1 MWLIYYILTNL
12 VMKQEIELY
21 LSKNQYKSL
30 NIKAAFFDMDGVL
43 FNSMPYHAEAWK
55 RTMNAYG
62 IPFELHD
69 AYVCEGRTGASV
81 INEVFLKHKGR
92 TATEEEIQ
100 LMYKEKSD
108 CFNNISKIE
117 RIPDILPLLETLKA
131 DGIDIYIVT
140 GSGQESLLDRLNKW
154 FPDIFSKDKMVT
166 AFDVKKGKP
175 DPEPYL
181 LALAKS
187 GVQPNEA
194 FVVEN
199 APLGVRASVAAGLFT
214 FAVNTGIL
222 TTEELECELN
232 DSGVVLP
239 NMVAVREY
247 YIKEL
252 RVES

>member
-1 MWLIYYILTNL
+1 
-12 VMKQEIELY
+12 MKQEIERY
-21 LSKNQYKSL
+21 LSKTQHKTL

-55 RTMNAYG
+55 HTMNAHN

-69 AYVCEGRTGASV
+69 AYICEGRTGASV
-81 INEVFLKHKGR
+81 INEMFLKHRGR
-92 TATEEEIQ
+92 MATEDEIQ

-108 CFNNISKIE
+108 CFNSISKIE

-131 DGIDIYIVT
+131 DGVDIYIVT

-154 FPDIFSKDKMVT
+154 FPGIFSKEKMVT

-181 LALAKS
+181 IALAKS

-199 APLGVRASVAAGLFT
+199 APLGVRSSVAAGLFT

-222 TTEELECELN
+222 TTEELECEIN
-232 DSGVVLP
+232 DSGIVLED
-239 NMVAVREY
+239 MKAVREY
-247 YIKEL
+247 YLKEL
-252 RVES
+252 KVEN

>member
-1 MWLIYYILTNL
+1 
-12 VMKQEIELY
+12 MKQEIERY
-21 LSKNQYKSL
+21 LSKNQHTAL

-55 RTMNAYG
+55 RTMNAHN

-69 AYVCEGRTGASV
+69 AYICEGRTGASV
-81 INEVFLKHKGR
+81 INEMFLKHKER
-92 TATEEEIQ
+92 LATEEEIQ

-108 CFNNISKIE
+108 CFNSISKVE

-131 DGIDIYIVT
+131 DGVDIYIVT
-140 GSGQESLLDRLNKW
+140 GSGQESLLDKLNKW
-154 FPDIFSKDKMVT
+154 FPNIFSKEKMVT

-181 LALAKS
+181 IALAKS
-187 GVQPNEA
+187 GVKPNEA

-199 APLGVRASVAAGLFT
+199 APLGVRSSVAAGLFT

-222 TTEELECELN
+222 TTEELECEIN
-232 DSGVVLP
+232 DSGIVLKD
-239 NMVAVREY
+239 MKAVREY
-247 YIKEL
+247 YLKEL

>member
-1 MWLIYYILTNL
+1 ME
-12 VMKQEIELY
+12 QEIERY
-21 LSKNQYKSL
+21 LSKTQHKTL

-55 RTMNAYG
+55 RTMNAHN

-69 AYVCEGRTGASV
+69 AYICEGRTGASV
-81 INEVFLKHKGR
+81 INEMFLKHRGR
-92 TATEEEIQ
+92 MATEDEIQ

-108 CFNNISKIE
+108 CFNSISKIE

-131 DGIDIYIVT
+131 DGVDIYIVT

-154 FPDIFSKDKMVT
+154 FPGIFSKEKMVT

-181 LALAKS
+181 IALAKS

-199 APLGVRASVAAGLFT
+199 APLGVRSSVAAGLFT

-222 TTEELECELN
+222 TTEELECEIN
-232 DSGVVLP
+232 DSGIVLED
-239 NMVAVREY
+239 MKAVREY
-247 YIKEL
+247 YLKEL
-252 RVES
+252 KVES

>member
-1 MWLIYYILTNL
+1 
-12 VMKQEIELY
+12 MKQEIERY
-21 LSKNQYKSL
+21 LSKTQHKTL

-55 RTMNAYG
+55 RTMNAHN

-69 AYVCEGRTGASV
+69 AYICEGRTGASV
-81 INEVFLKHKGR
+81 INEMFLKHRGR
-92 TATEEEIQ
+92 MATEDEIQ

-108 CFNNISKIE
+108 CFNSISKIE

-131 DGIDIYIVT
+131 DGVDIYIVT

-154 FPDIFSKDKMVT
+154 FPGIFSKEKMVT
-166 AFDVKKGKP
+166 AFDAKKGKP

-181 LALAKS
+181 IALAKS

-199 APLGVRASVAAGLFT
+199 APLGVRSSVAAGLFT

-222 TTEELECELN
+222 TTEELECEIN
-232 DSGVVLP
+232 DSGIVLED
-239 NMVAVREY
+239 MKAVREY
-247 YIKEL
+247 YLKEL
-252 RVES
+252 KVES

>member
-1 MWLIYYILTNL
+1 MTPDISS
-12 VMKQEIELY
+12 Y

-30 NIKAAFFDMDGVL
+30 DIKAAFFDMDGVL
-43 FNSMPYHAEAWK
+43 FDSMPYHAEAWK
-55 RTMNAYG
+55 RTMNAHG

-81 INEVFLKHKGR
+81 ITEMFLKHHNR
-92 TATEEEIQ
+92 PATEDEIQ

-108 CFNNISKIE
+108 CFNSISEIK
-117 RIPDILPLLETLKA
+117 RIPDILPLLQQLKA

-154 FPDIFSKDKMVT
+154 FPGIFCKEKMVT

-181 LALAKS
+181 IALAKS

-199 APLGVRASVAAGLFT
+199 APLGVRSSVAAGLFT

-222 TTEELECELN
+222 TTEELECEIN
-232 DSGVVLP
+232 NSGVVLP
-239 NMVAVREY
+239 DMKAVKEY
-247 YIKEL
+247 YETNLKTL
-252 RVES
+252 K

>member
-1 MWLIYYILTNL
+1 
-12 VMKQEIELY
+12 MKQEIKRY
-21 LSKNQYKSL
+21 LSKYQYKSL

-55 RTMNAYG
+55 HTINAHG

-92 TATEEEIQ
+92 EATKKEIQ

-108 CFNNISKIE
+108 YFNSISKIQ
-117 RIPDILPLLETLKA
+117 RIPDIHPLLEQLKS
-131 DGIDIYIVT
+131 DNIDIYIVT
-140 GSGQESLLDRLNKW
+140 GSGQESLLDRLEKW
-154 FPDIFSKDKMVT
+154 FPSIFCKEKMVT

-181 LALAKS
+181 IALSKS
-187 GVQPNEA
+187 GVKPNEA

-199 APLGVRASVAAGLFT
+199 APLGVRSSVAAGLFT

-222 TTEELECELN
+222 TTEELECEIN
-232 DSGVVLP
+232 DSGIVLP
-239 NMVAVREY
+239 NMRSVKNFY
-247 YIKEL
+247 LKEMRTKGL
-252 RVES
+252 

>member
-1 MWLIYYILTNL
+1 
-12 VMKQEIELY
+12 MKQEIERY
-21 LSKNQYKSL
+21 LSKNQHTAL

-55 RTMNAYG
+55 RTMNAHN

-69 AYVCEGRTGASV
+69 AYICEGRTGASV
-81 INEVFLKHKGR
+81 INEMFLKHKGR
-92 TATEEEIQ
+92 LATEEEIQ

-108 CFNNISKIE
+108 CFNSISKVE

-131 DGIDIYIVT
+131 DGVDIYIVT
-140 GSGQESLLDRLNKW
+140 GSGQESLLGRLNKW
-154 FPDIFSKDKMVT
+154 FPDIFSKEKMVT

-181 LALAKS
+181 IALAKS
-187 GVQPNEA
+187 GVKPNEA

-199 APLGVRASVAAGLFT
+199 APLGVRSSVAAGLFT

-222 TTEELECELN
+222 TTEELECEIN
-232 DSGVVLP
+232 DSGIVLKD
-239 NMVAVREY
+239 MKAVREY
-247 YIKEL
+247 YLKEL

>member
-1 MWLIYYILTNL
+1 
-12 VMKQEIELY
+12 MKQEIERY
-21 LSKNQYKSL
+21 LSKTQHKTL
-30 NIKAAFFDMDGVL
+30 HIKAAFFDMDGVL

-55 RTMNAYG
+55 RTMNAHN

-69 AYVCEGRTGASV
+69 AYICEGRTGASV
-81 INEVFLKHKGR
+81 INEMFLKHRGR
-92 TATEEEIQ
+92 MATEDEIQ

-108 CFNNISKIE
+108 CFNSISKIE

-131 DGIDIYIVT
+131 DGVDIYIVT

-154 FPDIFSKDKMVT
+154 FPGIFSKEKMVT

-181 LALAKS
+181 IALAKS

-199 APLGVRASVAAGLFT
+199 APLGVRSSVAAGLFT

-222 TTEELECELN
+222 TTEELECEIN
-232 DSGVVLP
+232 DSGIVLED
-239 NMVAVREY
+239 MKAVREY
-247 YIKEL
+247 YLKEL
-252 RVES
+252 KVES

>member
-1 MWLIYYILTNL
+1 
-12 VMKQEIELY
+12 MKQEIERY
-21 LSKNQYKSL
+21 LSKTQHKTL

-55 RTMNAYG
+55 RTMNTHN

-69 AYVCEGRTGASV
+69 AYICEGRTGASV
-81 INEVFLKHKGR
+81 INEMFLKHRGR
-92 TATEEEIQ
+92 MATEDEIQ

-108 CFNNISKIE
+108 CFNSISKIE

-131 DGIDIYIVT
+131 DGVDIYIVT

-154 FPDIFSKDKMVT
+154 FPGIFSKEKMVT

-181 LALAKS
+181 IALAKS

-199 APLGVRASVAAGLFT
+199 APLGVRSSVAAGLFT

-222 TTEELECELN
+222 TTEELECEIN
-232 DSGVVLP
+232 DSGIVLED
-239 NMVAVREY
+239 MKAVREY
-247 YIKEL
+247 YLKEL
-252 RVES
+252 KVES

>member
-1 MWLIYYILTNL
+1 MTPDISS
-12 VMKQEIELY
+12 Y

-30 NIKAAFFDMDGVL
+30 DIKAAFFDMDGVL
-43 FNSMPYHAEAWK
+43 FDSMPYHAEAWK
-55 RTMNAYG
+55 RTMNAHG

-81 INEVFLKHKGR
+81 ITEMFIKHHNR
-92 TATEEEIQ
+92 PATEDEIQ

-108 CFNNISKIE
+108 CFNSISEIK
-117 RIPDILPLLETLKA
+117 RIPDILPLLQQLKA

-154 FPDIFSKDKMVT
+154 FPGIFCKEKMVT

-181 LALAKS
+181 MALAKS

-199 APLGVRASVAAGLFT
+199 APLGVRSSVAAGLFT

-222 TTEELECELN
+222 TTEELECEIN
-232 DSGVVLP
+232 NSGVVLP
-239 NMVAVREY
+239 DMKAVKEY
-247 YIKEL
+247 YETNLKTL
-252 RVES
+252 K

>member
-1 MWLIYYILTNL
+1 MTPDISS
-12 VMKQEIELY
+12 Y

-30 NIKAAFFDMDGVL
+30 DIKAAFFDMDGVL
-43 FNSMPYHAEAWK
+43 FDSMPYHAEAWK
-55 RTMNAYG
+55 RTMNAHG

-81 INEVFLKHKGR
+81 ITEMFLKHHNR
-92 TATEEEIQ
+92 PATEDEIQ

-108 CFNNISKIE
+108 CFNSISEIK
-117 RIPDILPLLETLKA
+117 RIPDILPLLQQLKA

-154 FPDIFSKDKMVT
+154 FPGIFCKEKMVT

-181 LALAKS
+181 MALAKS

-199 APLGVRASVAAGLFT
+199 APLGVRSSVAAGLFT

-222 TTEELECELN
+222 TTEELECEIN
-232 DSGVVLP
+232 NSGVVLP
-239 NMVAVREY
+239 DMKAVKEY
-247 YIKEL
+247 YETNLKTL
-252 RVES
+252 K

>member
-1 MWLIYYILTNL
+1 MTPDISS
-12 VMKQEIELY
+12 Y

-30 NIKAAFFDMDGVL
+30 DIKAAFFDMDGVL
-43 FNSMPYHAEAWK
+43 FDSMPYHAEAWK
-55 RTMNAYG
+55 RTMNAHG

-81 INEVFLKHKGR
+81 ITEMFLKHHNR
-92 TATEEEIQ
+92 PATEDEIQ

-108 CFNNISKIE
+108 CFNSISEIK
-117 RIPDILPLLETLKA
+117 RIPDILPLLQQLKA

-154 FPDIFSKDKMVT
+154 FPGIFCKEKMVT

-181 LALAKS
+181 IALAKS

-199 APLGVRASVAAGLFT
+199 APLGVRSSVAAGLFT

-222 TTEELECELN
+222 TTEELECEIN
-232 DSGVVLP
+232 NSGIVLTD
-239 NMVAVREY
+239 MKAVKECY
-247 YIKEL
+247 EKEL
-252 RVES
+252 KQ

>member
-1 MWLIYYILTNL
+1 MTPDISS
-12 VMKQEIELY
+12 Y

-30 NIKAAFFDMDGVL
+30 DIKAAFFDMDGVL
-43 FNSMPYHAEAWK
+43 FDSMPYHAEAWK
-55 RTMNAYG
+55 RMMNAHG

-81 INEVFLKHKGR
+81 ITEMFLKRHNR
-92 TATEEEIQ
+92 PATEDEIQ

-108 CFNNISKIE
+108 CFNSISEIK
-117 RIPDILPLLETLKA
+117 RIPDILPLLQQLKA

-154 FPDIFSKDKMVT
+154 FPGILCKEKMVT

-181 LALAKS
+181 IALAKS
-187 GVQPNEA
+187 GVQPHEA

-199 APLGVRASVAAGLFT
+199 APLGVRSSVAAGLFT

-222 TTEELECELN
+222 TTEELECEIN
-232 DSGVVLP
+232 NSGVVLP
-239 NMVAVREY
+239 DMKAVKEY
-247 YIKEL
+247 YETNLKTL
-252 RVES
+252 K

>member
-1 MWLIYYILTNL
+1 MTPDISS
-12 VMKQEIELY
+12 Y

-30 NIKAAFFDMDGVL
+30 DIKAAFFDMDGVL
-43 FNSMPYHAEAWK
+43 FDSMPYHAEAWK
-55 RTMNAYG
+55 RTMNAHG

-81 INEVFLKHKGR
+81 ITEMFLKHHNR
-92 TATEEEIQ
+92 PATEDEIQ

-108 CFNNISKIE
+108 CFNSISEIK
-117 RIPDILPLLETLKA
+117 RIPDILPLLQQLKA

-154 FPDIFSKDKMVT
+154 FPGIFCKEKMVT

-181 LALAKS
+181 IALAKS

-199 APLGVRASVAAGLFT
+199 APLGVRSSVAAGLFT

-222 TTEELECELN
+222 TTEELECEIN
-232 DSGVVLP
+232 NSGVVLP
-239 NMVAVREY
+239 DMKAV
-247 YIKEL
+247 KESYETNL
-252 RVES
+252 KTLK

>member
-1 MWLIYYILTNL
+1 MLTNI
-12 VMKQEIELY
+12 VMKQEIERY

-30 NIKAAFFDMDGVL
+30 DIKAAFFDMDGVL
-43 FNSMPYHAEAWK
+43 FDSMPYHAEAWK
-55 RTMNAYG
+55 RTMNAHN

-69 AYVCEGRTGASV
+69 AYICEGRTGASV
-81 INEVFLKHKGR
+81 INEMFLKHKGR
-92 TATEEEIQ
+92 MATEEEIQ

-108 CFNNISKIE
+108 CFNSISKIE

-131 DGIDIYIVT
+131 NGVDIYIVT

-154 FPDIFSKDKMVT
+154 FPGIFSKEKMVT

-181 LALAKS
+181 IALAKS

-199 APLGVRASVAAGLFT
+199 APLGVRSSVAAGLFT

-222 TTEELECELN
+222 TTEELECEIN
-232 DSGVVLP
+232 DSGIVLED
-239 NMVAVREY
+239 MKAVKEY
-247 YIKEL
+247 YLKKLKIEN
-252 RVES
+252 

>member
-1 MWLIYYILTNL
+1 MEQAIQN
-12 VMKQEIELY
+12 Y
-21 LSKNQYKSL
+21 LSKNQHSSL

-55 RTMNAYG
+55 RTMNAHG

-81 INEVFLKHKGR
+81 INEMFLKHKNR
-92 TATEEEIQ
+92 EATEEEIQ
-100 LMYKEKSD
+100 SMYKEKSD
-108 CFNNISKIE
+108 CFNSISKIE
-117 RIPDILPLLETLKA
+117 RIPDILPLLEQLKA

-154 FPDIFSKDKMVT
+154 FPDIFSKEKMVT

-181 LALAKS
+181 IALAKS

-199 APLGVRASVAAGLFT
+199 APLGVRSSVAAGLFT

-222 TTEELECELN
+222 TTEELECEIN
-232 DSGVVLP
+232 HSGIVLP
-239 NMVAVREY
+239 DMKAVKEY
-247 YIKEL
+247 YETNLKTL
-252 RVES
+252 K

>member
-1 MWLIYYILTNL
+1 MEQAIQN
-12 VMKQEIELY
+12 Y
-21 LSKNQYKSL
+21 LSKNQHSSL
-30 NIKAAFFDMDGVL
+30 NVKAAFFDMDGVL

-55 RTMNAYG
+55 RTINAHG

-92 TATEEEIQ
+92 EATEEEIQ

-108 CFNNISKIE
+108 CFNSISKIE
-117 RIPDILPLLETLKA
+117 RIPDILPLLEQLKA

-154 FPDIFSKDKMVT
+154 FPGTFCKEKMVT

-181 LALAKS
+181 IALAKS

-199 APLGVRASVAAGLFT
+199 APLGVRSSVAAGLFT

-222 TTEELECELN
+222 TTEELECEIN
-232 DSGVVLP
+232 HSGIVLP
-239 NMVAVREY
+239 DMKAVKEY
-247 YIKEL
+247 YEINLKTL
-252 RVES
+252 K

>member
-1 MWLIYYILTNL
+1 MTPDISS
-12 VMKQEIELY
+12 Y

-30 NIKAAFFDMDGVL
+30 DIKAAFFDMDGVL
-43 FNSMPYHAEAWK
+43 FDSMPYHAEAWK
-55 RTMNAYG
+55 RTMNAHG

-81 INEVFLKHKGR
+81 ITEMFLKHHNR
-92 TATEEEIQ
+92 PATEDEIQ

-108 CFNNISKIE
+108 CFNSISEIK
-117 RIPDILPLLETLKA
+117 RIPDILPLLQQLKA

-154 FPDIFSKDKMVT
+154 FPGIFCKEKMVT

-181 LALAKS
+181 IALAKS

-199 APLGVRASVAAGLFT
+199 APLGVRSSVAAGLFT

-222 TTEELECELN
+222 TTEELECEIN
-232 DSGVVLP
+232 NSGIVLP
-239 NMVAVREY
+239 DMKAVKEY
-247 YIKEL
+247 YETNLKTL
-252 RVES
+252 K

>member
-1 MWLIYYILTNL
+1 
-12 VMKQEIELY
+12 MKQEIERY
-21 LSKNQYKSL
+21 LSKTQHKTL

-55 RTMNAYG
+55 RTMNAHN

-69 AYVCEGRTGASV
+69 AYICEGRTGASV
-81 INEVFLKHKGR
+81 INEMFLKHRGR
-92 TATEEEIQ
+92 MATEDEIQ

-108 CFNNISKIE
+108 CFNSISKIE

-131 DGIDIYIVT
+131 DGVDIYIVT

-154 FPDIFSKDKMVT
+154 FPGIFSKEKMVT

-181 LALAKS
+181 IALTKS

-199 APLGVRASVAAGLFT
+199 APLGVRSSVAAGLFT

-222 TTEELECELN
+222 TTEELECEIN
-232 DSGVVLP
+232 DSGIVLED
-239 NMVAVREY
+239 MKAVREY
-247 YIKEL
+247 YLKEL
-252 RVES
+252 KVES

>member
-1 MWLIYYILTNL
+1 MTPDISS
-12 VMKQEIELY
+12 Y

-30 NIKAAFFDMDGVL
+30 DIKAAFFDMDGVL
-43 FNSMPYHAEAWK
+43 FDSMTYHAEAWK
-55 RTMNAYG
+55 RTMNAHG

-81 INEVFLKHKGR
+81 ITEMFLKHHNR
-92 TATEEEIQ
+92 PATEDEIQ

-108 CFNNISKIE
+108 CFNSISEIK
-117 RIPDILPLLETLKA
+117 RIPDILPLLQQLKA

-154 FPDIFSKDKMVT
+154 FPGIFCKEKMVT

-181 LALAKS
+181 IALAKS

-199 APLGVRASVAAGLFT
+199 APLGVRSSVAAGLFT

-222 TTEELECELN
+222 TTEELECEIN
-232 DSGVVLP
+232 NSGVVLP
-239 NMVAVREY
+239 DMKAVKEY
-247 YIKEL
+247 YETNLKTL
-252 RVES
+252 K

>member
-1 MWLIYYILTNL
+1 
-12 VMKQEIELY
+12 
-21 LSKNQYKSL
+21 
-30 NIKAAFFDMDGVL
+30 
-43 FNSMPYHAEAWK
+43 MPYHAEAWK
-55 RTMNAYG
+55 RTMNAHG

-81 INEVFLKHKGR
+81 INEMFLKHHNR
-92 TATEEEIQ
+92 LATEEEFQ
-100 LMYKEKSD
+100 LMYREKSD
-108 CFNNISKIE
+108 CFNSISVVE
-117 RIPDILPLLETLKA
+117 RIPNILPLLEQLKA

-154 FPDIFSKDKMVT
+154 FPDILPLLEQLKADGIDIYIVTGSGQESLLDRLNKWFPGTFCKEKMVT

-181 LALAKS
+181 IALAKS

-199 APLGVRASVAAGLFT
+199 APLGVRSSVAAGLFT

-222 TTEELECELN
+222 TTEELECEIN
-232 DSGVVLP
+232 HSGIVLP
-239 NMVAVREY
+239 DMKAVKEY
-247 YIKEL
+247 YETNLKTL
-252 RVES
+252 K

>member
-1 MWLIYYILTNL
+1 MNEAI
-12 VMKQEIELY
+12 KSY
-21 LSKNQYKSL
+21 LSKYQYESL

-55 RTMNAYG
+55 RTMNAHG

-92 TATEEEIQ
+92 VATEEEIQ
-100 LMYKEKSD
+100 SMYKEKSD
-108 CFNNISKIE
+108 CFNSISKIE
-117 RIPDILPLLETLKA
+117 RIPDILPLLQQLKT
-131 DGIDIYIVT
+131 DGVDIYIVT
-140 GSGQESLLDRLNKW
+140 GSGQESLLERLEKW
-154 FPDIFSKDKMVT
+154 FPGIFCKEKMVT

-181 LALAKS
+181 IALSKS
-187 GVQPNEA
+187 GVKPNEA

-199 APLGVRASVAAGLFT
+199 APLGVRSSVTAGLFT

-222 TTEELECELN
+222 TTTELECEIN
-232 DSGVVLP
+232 NSGIVLP
-239 NMVAVREY
+239 DMKAVKEFY
-247 YIKEL
+247 EKEL
-252 RVES
+252 KQ

>member
-1 MWLIYYILTNL
+1 MTPDISS
-12 VMKQEIELY
+12 Y

-30 NIKAAFFDMDGVL
+30 DIKAAFFDMDGVL
-43 FNSMPYHAEAWK
+43 FDSMPYHAEAWK
-55 RTMNAYG
+55 RTMNAHG

-81 INEVFLKHKGR
+81 ITEMFLKHHNR
-92 TATEEEIQ
+92 PATEDEIQ

-108 CFNNISKIE
+108 CFNSISEIK
-117 RIPDILPLLETLKA
+117 RIPDILPLLQQLKA

-154 FPDIFSKDKMVT
+154 FLGIFCKEKMVT

-181 LALAKS
+181 IALAKS

-199 APLGVRASVAAGLFT
+199 APLGVRSSVAAGLFT

-222 TTEELECELN
+222 TTEELECEIN
-232 DSGVVLP
+232 NSGVVLP
-239 NMVAVREY
+239 DMQAVKEY
-247 YIKEL
+247 YETNLKTL
-252 RVES
+252 K

>member
-1 MWLIYYILTNL
+1 
-12 VMKQEIELY
+12 MKQEIERY
-21 LSKNQYKSL
+21 LSKTQHKTL

-55 RTMNAYG
+55 HTMNAHN

-69 AYVCEGRTGASV
+69 AYICEGRTGASV
-81 INEVFLKHKGR
+81 INEMFLKHRGR
-92 TATEEEIQ
+92 MATEDEIQ

-108 CFNNISKIE
+108 CFNSISKIE

-131 DGIDIYIVT
+131 DGVDIYIVT

-154 FPDIFSKDKMVT
+154 FPGIFSKEKMVT

-181 LALAKS
+181 IALAKS

-199 APLGVRASVAAGLFT
+199 APLGVRSSVAAGLFT

-222 TTEELECELN
+222 TTEELECEIN
-232 DSGVVLP
+232 DSGIVLED
-239 NMVAVREY
+239 MKAVREY
-247 YIKEL
+247 YLKEL
-252 RVES
+252 KVES

>member
-1 MWLIYYILTNL
+1 MTPDISS
-12 VMKQEIELY
+12 Y

-30 NIKAAFFDMDGVL
+30 DIKAAFFDMDGVL
-43 FNSMPYHAEAWK
+43 FDSMPYHAEAWK
-55 RTMNAYG
+55 RTMNAHG

-81 INEVFLKHKGR
+81 ITEMFLKHHNR
-92 TATEEEIQ
+92 PATEDEIQ

-108 CFNNISKIE
+108 CFNSISEIK
-117 RIPDILPLLETLKA
+117 RIPDILPLLQQLKA

-154 FPDIFSKDKMVT
+154 FPGIFCKEKMVT

-181 LALAKS
+181 MALAKS

-199 APLGVRASVAAGLFT
+199 APLGVRSSVAAGLFT

-222 TTEELECELN
+222 TTEELECEIN
-232 DSGVVLP
+232 NSGVVLP
-239 NMVAVREY
+239 DMKAVKEY
-247 YIKEL
+247 YETNLKH
-252 RVES
+252 

>member
-1 MWLIYYILTNL
+1 
-12 VMKQEIELY
+12 MKQEIERY
-21 LSKNQYKSL
+21 LSKTQHKTL

-55 RTMNAYG
+55 RTMNAHN

-69 AYVCEGRTGASV
+69 AYICEGRTGASV
-81 INEVFLKHKGR
+81 INEMFLKHKGR
-92 TATEEEIQ
+92 MATEDEIQ

-108 CFNNISKIE
+108 CFNSISKIE

-131 DGIDIYIVT
+131 DGVDIYIVT

-154 FPDIFSKDKMVT
+154 FPGIFSKEKMVT

-181 LALAKS
+181 IALAKS

-199 APLGVRASVAAGLFT
+199 APLGVRSSVAAGLFT

-222 TTEELECELN
+222 TTEELECEIN
-232 DSGVVLP
+232 NSGIVLP
-239 NMVAVREY
+239 DMIAVREY

-252 RVES
+252 RVENRRSLSLWR

>member
-1 MWLIYYILTNL
+1 
-12 VMKQEIELY
+12 MKQEIELY
-21 LSKNQYKSL
+21 LSKYQYKSL

-55 RTMNAYG
+55 RTMNAHG

-69 AYVCEGRTGASV
+69 AYVCEGRTGVSV
-81 INEVFLKHKGR
+81 INEVFLQHKGR
-92 TATEEEIQ
+92 MATDEEIQ

-154 FPDIFSKDKMVT
+154 FPGFFCKEKMVT

-181 LALAKS
+181 IALAKS

-222 TTEELECELN
+222 TTKELECELN
-232 DSGVVLP
+232 DSGIVLP
-239 NMVAVREY
+239 DMKAVLNY
-247 YIKEL
+247 YNEL
-252 RVES
+252 KTNAKI

>member
-1 MWLIYYILTNL
+1 MTPDISS
-12 VMKQEIELY
+12 Y

-43 FNSMPYHAEAWK
+43 FDSMPYHAEAWK
-55 RTMNAYG
+55 RTMNAHG

-81 INEVFLKHKGR
+81 ITEMFLKHHNR
-92 TATEEEIQ
+92 PATEDEIQ

-108 CFNNISKIE
+108 CFNSISEIK
-117 RIPDILPLLETLKA
+117 RIPDILPLLQQLKA

-140 GSGQESLLDRLNKW
+140 GSGQESLLDRLNKG
-154 FPDIFSKDKMVT
+154 FPGIFCKEKMVT
-166 AFDVKKGKP
+166 AFEVKKGKP

-181 LALAKS
+181 IALAKS

-199 APLGVRASVAAGLFT
+199 APLGVRSSVAAGLFT

-222 TTEELECELN
+222 TTEELECEIN
-232 DSGVVLP
+232 NSGVVLP
-239 NMVAVREY
+239 NMKAVKEY
-247 YIKEL
+247 YETNLKTL
-252 RVES
+252 K

>member
-1 MWLIYYILTNL
+1 MTPDISS
-12 VMKQEIELY
+12 Y

-30 NIKAAFFDMDGVL
+30 DIKAAFFDMDGVL
-43 FNSMPYHAEAWK
+43 FDSMPYHAEAWK
-55 RTMNAYG
+55 RTMNAHG

-81 INEVFLKHKGR
+81 ITEMFLKHHNR
-92 TATEEEIQ
+92 PATEDEIQ

-108 CFNNISKIE
+108 CFNSISEIK
-117 RIPDILPLLETLKA
+117 RIPDILPLLQQLKA

-154 FPDIFSKDKMVT
+154 FLGKFCKEKMVT
-166 AFDVKKGKP
+166 AVDVKKGKP

-181 LALAKS
+181 IALAKS

-199 APLGVRASVAAGLFT
+199 APLGVRSSVAAGLFT

-222 TTEELECELN
+222 TTEELECEIN
-232 DSGVVLP
+232 NSGVVLP
-239 NMVAVREY
+239 DMKAVKEY
-247 YIKEL
+247 YETNLKTL
-252 RVES
+252 K

>member
-1 MWLIYYILTNL
+1 
-12 VMKQEIELY
+12 MKQEIERY
-21 LSKNQYKSL
+21 LSKTQHKTL

-55 RTMNAYG
+55 RTMNAHN

-69 AYVCEGRTGASV
+69 AYICEGRTGASV
-81 INEVFLKHKGR
+81 INEMFLKHRGR
-92 TATEEEIQ
+92 MATEDEIQ

-108 CFNNISKIE
+108 CFNSISKIE

-131 DGIDIYIVT
+131 DGVDIYIVT

-154 FPDIFSKDKMVT
+154 FPGIFSKEKMVT

-181 LALAKS
+181 IALAKS

-199 APLGVRASVAAGLFT
+199 APLGVRSSVAAGLFT

-222 TTEELECELN
+222 TTEELECEIN
-232 DSGVVLP
+232 DSGIVLED
-239 NMVAVREY
+239 MKAVREY
-247 YIKEL
+247 YLKKL
-252 RVES
+252 KVEN

>member
-1 MWLIYYILTNL
+1 MTPDISS
-12 VMKQEIELY
+12 Y
-21 LSKNQYKSL
+21 LSKNQHKSL
-30 NIKAAFFDMDGVL
+30 DIKAAFFDMDGVL
-43 FNSMPYHAEAWK
+43 FDSMPYHAEAWK
-55 RTMNAYG
+55 RTMNAHG

-81 INEVFLKHKGR
+81 ITEMFLKHHNR
-92 TATEEEIQ
+92 PATEDEIQ

-108 CFNNISKIE
+108 CFNSISEIK
-117 RIPDILPLLETLKA
+117 RIPDILPLLQQLKA

-154 FPDIFSKDKMVT
+154 FPGIFCKEKMVT

-181 LALAKS
+181 IALAKS

-199 APLGVRASVAAGLFT
+199 APLGVRSSVAAGLFT

-222 TTEELECELN
+222 TTEELECEIN
-232 DSGVVLP
+232 NSGVVLP
-239 NMVAVREY
+239 DMKAVKEY
-247 YIKEL
+247 YETNLKTL
-252 RVES
+252 K

>member
-1 MWLIYYILTNL
+1 
-12 VMKQEIELY
+12 MKQEIERY
-21 LSKNQYKSL
+21 LSKTQHKTL

-55 RTMNAYG
+55 RTMNAHN

-69 AYVCEGRTGASV
+69 AYICEGRTGASV
-81 INEVFLKHKGR
+81 INEMFLKHRGR
-92 TATEEEIQ
+92 MATEDEIQ

-108 CFNNISKIE
+108 CFNSISKIE

-131 DGIDIYIVT
+131 DGVDIYIVT

-154 FPDIFSKDKMVT
+154 FPGIFSKEKMVT

-181 LALAKS
+181 IALAKS

-199 APLGVRASVAAGLFT
+199 APLGVRSSVAAGLFT

-222 TTEELECELN
+222 TTEELECEIN
-232 DSGVVLP
+232 NSGIVLED
-239 NMVAVREY
+239 MKAVREY
-247 YIKEL
+247 YLKEL
-252 RVES
+252 KVEN

>member
-1 MWLIYYILTNL
+1 
-12 VMKQEIELY
+12 MKQEIERY
-21 LSKNQYKSL
+21 LSKTQHKTL

-55 RTMNAYG
+55 RTMNAHN

-69 AYVCEGRTGASV
+69 AYICEGRTGASV
-81 INEVFLKHKGR
+81 INEMFLKHRGR
-92 TATEEEIQ
+92 MATEDEIQ

-108 CFNNISKIE
+108 CFNSISKIE

-131 DGIDIYIVT
+131 DGVDIYIVT

-154 FPDIFSKDKMVT
+154 FPGIFSKEKMVT

-181 LALAKS
+181 IALAKS

-199 APLGVRASVAAGLFT
+199 APLGVRSSVAAGLFT

-222 TTEELECELN
+222 TTEELECEIN
-232 DSGVVLP
+232 NSGIVLED
-239 NMVAVREY
+239 MKAVREY
-247 YIKEL
+247 YLKEL
-252 RVES
+252 KVES

>member
-1 MWLIYYILTNL
+1 
-12 VMKQEIELY
+12 MKQEIELY

-55 RTMNAYG
+55 RTMNAHG

-100 LMYKEKSD
+100 SMYKEKSD

-117 RIPDILPLLETLKA
+117 RIPDILPLLETLKT

-154 FPDIFSKDKMVT
+154 FPGIFCKEKMVT

-181 LALAKS
+181 IALAKS